1 MKKWRQRAEEK
12 SKLDEQTEEIHQ
24 KFKMDKINKEF
35 GQLSGEEFFK
45 PITKRLDE
53 KSTTVEEEEEKQEVP
68 DYTMDEFDETYPFG
82 DEFRPDAPTPS
93 SSPPPPPPYDD
104 GDDFPPPPP
113 PLMEETSK
121 RKEWAKPGPVEPE
134 YQHESTLL
142 QTVNQL
148 ITKYGNDPNYKV
160 GKSKLGLKGKTIAE
174 LKKIRDGIDEKRR
187 VTKESLFSK
196 RLQEGKKR
204 LKSTSLQEK
213 RERPLTP
220 LEKTVMSRRPAFELS
235 DNEDDSYEQD
245 WETEGSGFYDDEVEK
260 LINQLNLS
268 FASIKAGNSS
278 IKLKKQVFYL
288 LDSLVELGRINENQK
303 KKLFHLYKTMV
314 FGILLDSSL
323 TKLERGGERN
333 VSHDFTVNF
342 YPPIELGKGN
352 YKAALNRLITMSYS
366 WNNIDSRYDNNKIR
380 WKKKTEQVWKTLTFP
395 NGMYDKKE

>member
-1 MKKWRQRAEEK
+1 MSTKKWRQWAEEK
-12 SKLDEQTEEIHQ
+12 LKLDEQTEEIHQ

-35 GQLSGEEFFK
+35 GQLSREEFFK

-53 KSTTVEEEEEKQEVP
+53 KSTTVEEEEEEEQEVP

-104 GDDFPPPPP
+104 DGDDFPPPPP
-113 PLMEETSK
+113 RLMEETSK

-245 WETEGSGFYDDEVEK
+245 WETEGSGFYDDEAEK

-303 KKLFHLYKTMV
+303 KK
-314 FGILLDSSL
+314 IISL
-323 TKLERGGERN
+323 T
-333 VSHDFTVNF
+333 
-342 YPPIELGKGN
+342 
-352 YKAALNRLITMSYS
+352 
-366 WNNIDSRYDNNKIR
+366 
-380 WKKKTEQVWKTLTFP
+380 
-395 NGMYDKKE
+395 